1 MRPSKKNCGVAA
13 EEGVKSRNLRARVNE
28 SPFVGVTPPFVRPHP
43 RGIYRRDCGRYRY
56 PGPRGNADT
65 PLHTY
70 VHMLPNKTGEPGP
83 QPAWTNG
90 FCETNIQKSCVD
102 GVVNR
107 DWLFQAKS
115 FNLTKGFTFDW
126 AYCKHN
132 GWLTPRNKALIRQGF
147 EVVDAAAVDEC
158 AAIEA
163 DTLRLVGIGLNNVTF
178 RNYGPMNHEEK
189 QKDDA
194 HPGYGMNYTA
204 ARLTA
209 LWMCAMGGANGKLN
223 GAGCDMAYCA
233 YTYGDLHGDA
243 QLMPGVN
250 PNNTRNG
257 KMCMYEECVGWRP
270 EYGMPG
276 TY

>member
-1 MRPSKKNCGVAA
+1 MTAS
-13 EEGVKSRNLRARVNE
+13 S
-28 SPFVGVTPPFVRPHP
+28 
-43 RGIYRRDCGRYRY
+43 D
-56 PGPRGNADT
+56 
-65 PLHTY
+65 
-70 VHMLPNKTGEPGP
+70 
-83 QPAWTNG
+83 
-90 FCETNIQKSCVD
+90 
-102 GVVNR
+102 R

-270 EYGMPG
+270 AVWDAGHLLRERQSGRMVRERRVYSRRLVSKKFGHARLLLTLPLLLLFPSSLRG
-276 TY
+276 RSLP